1 VQQST
6 GIVTISAE
14 FFDLD
19 GLSELSLGGV
29 RLGGSGAAVRDFS
42 TDPTM
47 SEDSNNVVPTQR
59 AIATFL
65 ADRLSVGGEDLETN
79 RLVAG
84 QVIIGGEANEFNMNN
99 DETLQINVPVD
110 FSGVDAF
117 GNLPRVQ
124 GTFLS
129 QMLVLKTFNDTTQ

>member
-1 VQQST
+1 
-6 GIVTISAE
+6 
-14 FFDLD
+14 
-19 GLSELSLGGV
+19 
-29 RLGGSGAAVRDFS
+29 
-42 TDPTM
+42 
-47 SEDSNNVVPTQR
+47 
-59 AIATFL
+59 
-65 ADRLSVGGEDLETN
+65 
-79 RLVAG
+79 
-84 QVIIGGEANEFNMNN
+84 MNN